1 MGRRLLLLV
10 LAALLAGCPGGG
22 DGGGTGSTPAA
33 TPTQTTVSGS
43 VQAPAG
49 QIAFFKERTWRDVVV
64 SEAYAALT
72 GLAAVPD
79 NTIVQLAR
87 LNANATTF
95 TVLSTATTS
104 GGHYSF
110 NLTALGLQ
118 PANDLIVRVAGSSGK
133 EMRAFVS
140 GTVAD
145 ITPVSEAACQL
156 IVQVL
161 VGGPLTNLTIQEI
174 SDIHRAIELIAA
186 VQDIGT
192 ATSVDQAVSL
202 IKSAVAANVQVMG
215 FIASTGAIGQTA
227 QGAGD
232 IGNFFPYTDGN
243 LWEYTNTTSGTGQST
258 ETFSNTLTITGTKFI
273 GGVPTQ
279 VFRESNPDNDGRP
292 QESYAVKD
300 ANGVTLYGN
309 NDGTDSLTPQ
319 LVPYQPIHFPLPF
332 GNPFV
337 SVSRKRVVINGQ
349 AVDYTEE
356 SRAVGLENVS
366 VSAGSFPNAL
376 KLERTQTFLLPGTA
390 TPIVT
395 GKETTWLA
403 RNTGEIKRTLVV
415 QGGGQTTTETEELV
429 RSVVDGVEQLQGTQ
443 IRKLL
448 LQTKDLVYDS
458 VRNSIYASIPGNPGQ
473 IISIDPVTGTTGP
486 SIDVGNEP
494 NKLAI
499 SQDAQFLYVGLDGEA
514 AIRRID
520 LASFTPSLLIPLGVN
535 PFAASC
541 GPFIAGD
548 IEVLLGFPNA
558 VAVSKYQKNCTPP
571 FAELAIYDDDVQ
583 RPNVVERINVTSS
596 SVLDVESEFIEFSSS
611 PTILYG
617 FNGTLLQL
625 ATFPITSQ
633 GVSLPTLANIPGLIV
648 RDVKF
653 NGDRLYT
660 DTGLVIDPVSKTV
673 VGQFLGIPLGGN
685 VVRPDATKN
694 RTFFFPIS
702 AGCPAPINLLAFDQT
717 TLQPV
722 GSVPIQGLTCP
733 FSLTGMNRL
742 IRWGANGLAGIT
754 HFEVVLLNTALI
766 P

>member
-1 MGRRLLLLV
+1 MRRRLLLLV
-10 LAALLAGCPGGG
+10 LAALLTGCPGGG
-22 DGGGTGSTPAA
+22 DGGGAGNTPAA
-33 TPTQTTVSGS
+33 TTTQTTVSGS

-87 LNANATTF
+87 LNANAATF
-95 TVLSTATTS
+95 TVLATATTS

-161 VGGPLTNLTIQEI
+161 AGGPLTNLTIQEI

-202 IKSAVAANVQVMG
+202 IKSAVAANAQVMG
-215 FIASTGAIGQTA
+215 FVASTAAIGQTT

-273 GGVPTQ
+273 GGISTQ
-279 VFRESNPDNDGRP
+279 VFRESNPDNGGP

-300 ANGVTLYGN
+300 ANGVTIYGN
-309 NDGTDSLTPQ
+309 NDATDSITPQ

-337 SVSRKRVVINGQ
+337 PVSRKRIVINGA
-349 AVDYTEE
+349 AVDFTEE
-356 SRAVGLENVS
+356 LRVVGLENVS
-366 VSAGSFPNAL
+366 VSAGSFSNAL
-376 KLERTQTFLLPGTA
+376 KLERTQTFLLPGTDS
-390 TPIVT
+390 PIVT
-395 GKETTWLA
+395 EKDTTWLA

-429 RSVVDGVEQLQGTQ
+429 RSVIDGIEQLQGTQ

-458 VRNSIYASIPGNPGQ
+458 VRSRIYASIPGNPGQ
-473 IISIDPVTGTTGP
+473 IIAIDPVTGTTGP

-494 NKLAI
+494 NKLVI

-520 LASFTPSLLIPLGVN
+520 LASFTPNLLIPLGVN
-535 PFAASC
+535 PLAANC
-541 GPFIAGD
+541 GSFVVGD
-548 IEVLLGFPNA
+548 MEVMPGFPNSI
-558 VAVSKYQKNCTPP
+558 AVSKYDHDACTPR
-571 FAELAIYDDDVQ
+571 FAQLAIYDDAVQ
-583 RPNVVERINVTSS
+583 RPTVVDLASVTTIRS
-596 SVLDVESEFIEFSSS
+596 DFIEFSTS
-611 PTILYG
+611 PAILYG
-617 FNGTLLQL
+617 FDRSTSEVYN
-625 ATFPITSQ
+625 FSITSQ
-633 GVSLPTLANIPGLIV
+633 GVTLSTRTNVPIGV
-648 RDVKF
+648 VVNDMKF
-653 NGDRLYT
+653 DGNRLYM
-660 DTGLVIDPVSKTV
+660 DTGDVIDPVSGTV
-673 VGQFLGIPLGGN
+673 TGRFEGTSSISGSN
-685 VVRPDATKN
+685 VRPDSTVG
-694 RTFFFPIS
+694 RIFFLPRSSNCGPIS
-702 AGCPAPINLLAFDQT
+702 LLAFDQVT
-717 TLQPV
+717 FQPV
-722 GSVPIQGLTCP
+722 ASVPIQGLSCVSSFP
-733 FSLTGMNRL
+733 DISSL
-742 IRWGANGLAGIT
+742 IRWGGNGLAFRTAAGA
-754 HFEVVLLNTALI
+754 VVLLNTALI

>member
-10 LAALLAGCPGGG
+10 LAALLTGCPGGG
-22 DGGGTGSTPAA
+22 NGGGAGSTPAA
-33 TPTQTTVSGS
+33 TPTTVSGS
-43 VQAPAG
+43 IQAPAG
-49 QIAFFKERTWRDVVV
+49 QIAFFKERTWQDVVV

-87 LNANATTF
+87 LNANAATF

-133 EMRAFVS
+133 EMRSFVS

-145 ITPVSEAACQL
+145 ISPVSEAACQL

-161 VGGPLTNLTIQEI
+161 AGGPLTNLTIQEI

-202 IKSAVAANVQVMG
+202 IKSAVAANAQVMG
-215 FIASTGAIGQTA
+215 FIASTAAIGQTT

-273 GGVPTQ
+273 GGISTQ
-279 VFRESNPDNDGRP
+279 VFRESNPDNGGP

-309 NDGTDSLTPQ
+309 DDATDSITPQ

-337 SVSRKRVVINGQ
+337 PVSRKRIVINGA
-349 AVDYTEE
+349 AVDFTEE
-356 SRAVGLENVS
+356 LRVVGLDNVS
-366 VSAGSFPNAL
+366 VSAGSFSNAL
-376 KLERTQTFLLPGTA
+376 KLERTQTFLLPGTD

-395 GKETTWLA
+395 GKDTTWLA

-429 RSVVDGVEQLQGTQ
+429 RSVIDGIEQLQGTH

-458 VRNSIYASIPGNPGQ
+458 VRSRVYASIPGNPGQ
-473 IISIDPVTGTTGP
+473 IITIDPVTGTTGP

-520 LASFTPSLLIPLGVN
+520 LASFTPNLLIALGANPLVG
-535 PFAASC
+535 C
-541 GPFIAGD
+541 GLFIAGD
-548 IEVLLGFPNA
+548 IEVLPGFPNA
-558 VAVSKYQKNCTPP
+558 VAVSKHHQNCTPL
-571 FAELAIYDDDVQ
+571 FAELAIYDDAVQ
-583 RPNVVERINVTSS
+583 RPNVVERINVTGS

-611 PTILYG
+611 PTTLYG
-617 FNGTLLQL
+617 FNGSLLQL
-625 ATFPITSQ
+625 YTFPITNQ
-633 GVSLPTLANIPGLIV
+633 GVSLPTVTHISSGLII
-648 RDVKF
+648 RDIKF

-660 DTGLVIDPVSKTV
+660 DTGLVIDPVSGMV
-673 VGQFLGIPLGGN
+673 VGQFPGIPLGGN
-685 VVRPDATKN
+685 VVTPDSTKN

-754 HFEVVLLNTALI
+754 QFEVVLLNTALI

>member
-1 MGRRLLLLV
+1 MRRRLLLLV
-10 LAALLAGCPGGG
+10 LAALLTGCPGGG
-22 DGGGTGSTPAA
+22 DGGGAGNTPAA
-33 TPTQTTVSGS
+33 TTTQTTVSGS

-87 LNANATTF
+87 LNATAATF

-161 VGGPLTNLTIQEI
+161 AGGPLTNLTIQEI

-202 IKSAVAANVQVMG
+202 IKSAVAANAQVMG
-215 FIASTGAIGQTA
+215 FVASTAAIGQTT

-258 ETFSNTLTITGTKFI
+258 ETFSNTLTITGAKFI
-273 GGVPTQ
+273 GGISTQ
-279 VFRESNPDNDGRP
+279 VFRESNPDNGGP

-300 ANGVTLYGN
+300 ANGVTIYGN
-309 NDGTDSLTPQ
+309 NDATDSITPQ

-337 SVSRKRVVINGQ
+337 PVSRKRIVINGA
-349 AVDYTEE
+349 AVDFTEE
-356 SRAVGLENVS
+356 LRVVGLENVS
-366 VSAGSFPNAL
+366 VSAGSFSNAL
-376 KLERTQTFLLPGTA
+376 KLERTQTFLLPGTDS
-390 TPIVT
+390 PIVT
-395 GKETTWLA
+395 EKDTTWLA

-429 RSVVDGVEQLQGTQ
+429 RSVIDGIEQLQGTQ

-458 VRNSIYASIPGNPGQ
+458 VRNRIYASISGNPGQ

-520 LASFTPSLLIPLGVN
+520 VASFTPNLLIPLGTN
-535 PFAASC
+535 PFAVSC

-548 IEVLLGFPNA
+548 IEVLPGFPNA

-596 SVLDVESEFIEFSSS
+596 SVLDVESDFIEFSSS

-625 ATFPITSQ
+625 YTFPITNQ
-633 GVSLPTLANIPGLIV
+633 GVSLPTVTHISSGLII
-648 RDVKF
+648 RDIKF

-660 DTGLVIDPVSKTV
+660 DTGLVIDPVSGMV
-673 VGQFLGIPLGGN
+673 VGQFPGIPLGGN

-754 HFEVVLLNTALI
+754 QFEVVLLNTALI